1 MKRKNSKLLL
11 LLTMILILSFAFEG
25 LTAYA
30 QEWSDNTTT
39 AVDASSGDVHKASVA
54 SNRSLIAWANH
65 SGAIFS
71 NNQLEFHN
79 IYSAQMNGE
88 IKITGNTLRMPD
100 KKYYSSTQIDAYGK
114 TGLAAGGRGTSMNN
128 NLYMGE
134 LDEDND
140 PDTRNSSAADVQIN
154 NSARIEKAFLVWGG
168 SSAAGDLVN
177 GNGKMTGKTPQE
189 SPKAA
194 PEDEVLKGPVIKFK
208 TPKMDT
214 YTVINPI
221 ETNRIRAYKN
231 DYTAYADVTKLL
243 QEGGAGTYWA
253 GDLPL
258 STGYDTY
265 GGWSLV
271 IVYKDDTCPQNDL
284 NVFFG
289 HRIIDKSTLAEI
301 QIDNLVTPPTGPVHS
316 SIGMVLWESD
326 EAGNGDYI
334 AIGKDANSTHRKI
347 SDVLNSEEN
356 MASSTVTYKGK
367 VVLDRNPDYINTHGM
382 DAKVLELVDYMENRQ
397 TSLHIRAGSNG
408 DVYYPTIFTSEIEL
422 YKPNVTVEKS
432 VKNITRP
439 DASSAMEG
447 DTLEYTIRLKN
458 LGYDTAT
465 CNTATDVLSANVD
478 YIADSIKCLKDGNW
492 GAKTDA
498 SNDDEV
504 TYYEGEKKIV
514 FHFGDGAN
522 ADKGGTL
529 RHEQETAFSYRVK
542 VNGSNE
548 SETITNTVHVE
559 FANSDEDKD
568 KGGSSS
574 DSSTVPY
581 EPANPDFSFTK
592 SADKNELVLGEV
604 ITYTFTIKNT
614 GNVTL
619 SDLTLDDPMEGLSE
633 IKLEKSELKPGE
645 STSGTATYTVTQT
658 DVDKGQVENTAT
670 VSGNPPVNNGEQPPV
685 PIKKT
690 STVRVPNDPKEDY
703 EFKKTANMEKAVLGE
718 VITYTFT
725 VKNTG
730 NVTLS
735 NLTLDD
741 PMLGLGNYRLDK
753 TTLKPGETAKAIAT
767 YKVTQPDVDKGRIVN
782 TATVTG
788 TPPQKDGDTPSE
800 PITKTST
807 VTVTVEPKKTSEPSK
822 PSKPRKPDQPQPDGK
837 DGDPP
842 DLNMTDHYSYIV
854 GYPEDYRTGEPSS
867 DEALWPVKPQGKITR
882 AEVASIF
889 YRLLKEEVRAEVT
902 TTENSFS
909 DVAGDDWFNETVSS
923 LAAMDIIAGYE
934 DGTFRPNASITR
946 AEFAAI
952 AARFFENNDV
962 AYNKGLF
969 KDIAGNEWY
978 ADIVASAVGHGLI
991 SGYPDGSMQPNLPI
1005 TRAES
1010 CAVINRTIDRRPHK
1024 ELLAPVEEMR
1034 IWPDNQPDTWYY
1046 ADMQEATNGHYYK
1059 WVTME
1064 GETYEKWTKVD
1075 LEYDWTKR

>member
-1 MKRKNSKLLL
+1 MKRKKSKCLL
-11 LLTMILILSFAFEG
+11 LLTVILILSFAFEG

-30 QEWSDNTTT
+30 QEWNGGT
-39 AVDASSGDVHKASVA
+39 AAAVEASVA
-54 SNRSLIAWANH
+54 SNGSPTARTSRSDAGLP
-65 SGAIFS
+65 
-71 NNQLEFHN
+71 NNQLDFHN

-88 IKITGNTLRMPD
+88 IKITGNTLSMPD
-100 KKYYSSTQIDAYGK
+100 TRYYSKRMIGAYGQ
-114 TGLAAGGRGTSMNN
+114 TGVAAGGRGTSQNN
-128 NLYMGE
+128 NLYMGNF
-134 LDEDND
+134 DQDDD
-140 PDTRNSSAADVQIN
+140 PKTRNSSAADVSIN
-154 NSARIEKAFLVWGG
+154 NGAKIEKAFLVWGG
-168 SSAAGDLVN
+168 SSSAGN
-177 GNGKMTGKTPQE
+177 STSEKGNTSGTIPQA
-189 SPKAA
+189 PPVAA
-194 PEDEVLKGPVIKFK
+194 PEDEVIQGPVIKFK
-208 TPKMDT
+208 TPKMDA
-214 YTVINPI
+214 YTVIQPT
-221 ETNRIRAYKN
+221 ESNRISTYKK

-258 STGYDTY
+258 ATGYDTY

-289 HRIIDKSTLAEI
+289 HRIIDQSTLAEI
-301 QIDNLVTPPTGPVHS
+301 QIDNLVTPPAGPVRS
-316 SIGMVLWESD
+316 SIGMVMWESD
-326 EAGNGDYI
+326 ESGKGDYI
-334 AIGKDANSTHRKI
+334 AIGKDAASPHRKI
-347 SDVLNSEEN
+347 SDALNSEDN
-356 MASSTVTYKGK
+356 MASSTVTYKGRF
-367 VVLDRNPDYINTHGM
+367 VSDRNPAYTNTHGM
-382 DAKVLELVDYMENRQ
+382 DAKVLELTDYMENSQ

-439 DASSAMEG
+439 DAASAMEG
-447 DTLEYTIRLKN
+447 DTLEYTIHLKN

-465 CNTATDVLSANVD
+465 CNTATDALPANVD

-492 GAKTDA
+492 VAKTDGP
-498 SNDDEV
+498 NDDEV
-504 TYYEGEKKIV
+504 TYDEGERKIV
-514 FHFGDGAN
+514 LHFGEGAT
-522 ADKGGTL
+522 AAKGGTML
-529 RHEQETAFSYRVK
+529 HEQETAFSYRVK
-542 VNGSNE
+542 VNGSKE
-548 SETITNTVHVE
+548 AATITNTVQVE
-559 FANSDEDKD
+559 FSGSNEDKD

-581 EPANPDFSFTK
+581 EPTNPDLSFTK
-592 SADKNELVLGEV
+592 TADKNELVLGEV
-604 ITYTFTIKNT
+604 ITYTFTVKNT

-633 IKLEKSELKPGE
+633 VKLGKNVLKPGE
-645 STSGTATYTVTQT
+645 STSGTAAYTVRQT
-658 DVDKGQVENTAT
+658 DVDKGRIENTAT
-670 VSGNPPVNNGEQPPV
+670 VTGQPPSMGRQV
-685 PIKKT
+685 PPAPITKT
-690 STVRVPNDPKEDY
+690 STAKVPSDPKADY
-703 EFKKTANMEKAVLGE
+703 TFTKMANMEKASLGD

-735 NLTLDD
+735 SLTLDD
-741 PMLGLGNYRLDK
+741 PMLGLGNYQLDK

-788 TPPQKDGDTPSE
+788 TPPQQDGGTPPA

-807 VTVTVEPKKTSEPSK
+807 VTVTVEPKKPSEPSK
-822 PSKPRKPDQPQPDGK
+822 PDKPAEPDRPHPDEK
-837 DGDPP
+837 DEDPP
-842 DLNMTDHYSYIV
+842 DLNTTDHYSYIV
-854 GYPEDYRTGEPSS
+854 GYPEDYRSGAPSS
-867 DEALWPVKPQGKITR
+867 DEALWPVKPQGNITR

-889 YRLLKEEVRAEVT
+889 YRLLKEDVRAEVT

-909 DVAGDDWFNETVSS
+909 DVADDDWFNETVSS

-969 KDIAGNEWY
+969 KDITGNEWY

-991 SGYPDGSMQPNLPI
+991 SGYPDGSMHPNLPI

-1024 ELLAPVEEMR
+1024 ELLAPVEDMR
-1034 IWPDNQPDTWYY
+1034 TWPDNQPDAWYY
-1046 ADMQEATNGHYYK
+1046 ADMQEATNGHYYR
-1059 WVTME
+1059 WVTVN
-1064 GETYEKWTKVD
+1064 GETYEKWTRVD
-1075 LEYDWTKR
+1075 LDYDWTKR